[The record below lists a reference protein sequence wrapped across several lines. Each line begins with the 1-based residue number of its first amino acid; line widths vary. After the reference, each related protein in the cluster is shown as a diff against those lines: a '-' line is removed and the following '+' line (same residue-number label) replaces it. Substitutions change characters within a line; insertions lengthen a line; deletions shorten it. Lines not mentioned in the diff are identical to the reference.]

1 MPNFARRSDRNER
14 VALLVACAAAS
25 VLLWQTSWGSTLL
38 YPFTI
43 LATWFHEMGHGLAAL
58 LTGNSFEE
66 LLIFAD
72 GSGLA
77 TSSRNAD
84 GYSLTSALISAG
96 GPLGPALAG
105 SGLILASRHRDS
117 NPVRSP
123 LARLRPAP
131 LHSHLGKNDHWLAR
145 SSGRGRADPGG
156 CLAGIGYSPA
166 PGHPDPRCA
175 GWHQRLAAVRL
186 PLQRWRRDWWSADA
200 IGHKRDRRC
209 PLLSLLV
216 LGRSAERPHRGDAVV
231 EPWPCAPLDLGNAR
245 QRP

>member
-58 LTGNSFEE
+58 LTGNSFDE

-77 TSSRNAD
+77 TSSRDAD

-117 NPVRSP
+117 TRSALLLLGFALLLSTAIWVRTITGWLVLP
-123 LARLRPAP
+123 AVAVPILAVALRG
-131 LHSHLGKNDHWLAR
+131 SDT
-145 SSGRGRADPGG
+145 
-156 CLAGIGYSPA
+156 
-166 PGHPDPRCA
+166 
-175 GWHQRLAAVRL
+175 HQRLAIQILGVQAAISV
-186 PLQRWRRDWWSADA
+186 WRQFDYLFSAGGVIGGRPMRSDTSAIADALFFPYWFWGAALSALIVAMLWWSL
-200 IGHKRDRRC
+200 RRA
-209 PLLSLLV
+209 L
-216 LGRSAERPHRGDAVV
+216 R
-231 EPWPCAPLDLGNAR
+231 
-245 QRP
+245 